1 MAATPSVTKLGS
13 NIGARID
20 DVSLG
25 ADLTPDV
32 VSAIRTALLEHGVIF
47 FRHQHHLDDAAQH
60 RFAACLGTPVGH
72 PLLARLTAAEVPT
85 ITPIDSDYASANRW
99 HTDVTFVPDYPSISV
114 LRAVTLP
121 PYGGSTMWAST
132 AAAYRD
138 LPEPLKRYSMI
149 IPLAPESRL
158 AARYVG
164 SQ

>member
-60 RFAACLGTPVGH
+60 LGQ
-72 PLLARLTAAEVPT
+72 
-85 ITPIDSDYASANRW
+85 
-99 HTDVTFVPDYPSISV
+99 
-114 LRAVTLP
+114 
-121 PYGGSTMWAST
+121 
-132 AAAYRD
+132 AAYIRG
-138 LPEPLKRYSMI
+138 I
-149 IPLAPESRL
+149 AH
-158 AARYVG
+158 
-164 SQ
+164 